1 MKRFYEIFNI
11 RPDTKVLD
19 VGGGLLNWTFVPYR
33 PKLTI
38 LNILPPSPAEISLDV
53 EWIIGDARCMPFKD
67 KSFDV
72 VFSNSV
78 IEHVGNYDDQKM
90 CAEEIRRVGKCYFV
104 QTPNFYF
111 PVEPHLITPFVHW
124 LPRKIAKKFIKL
136 TLSYLI
142 SRDESLPKRYF
153 EEVRLLTPKEMKQLF
168 PDAIIEFERWLGIP
182 KSIYTIKNYC

>member
-1 MKRFYEIFNI
+1 M
-11 RPDTKVLD
+11 
-19 VGGGLLNWTFVPYR
+19 
-33 PKLTI
+33 
-38 LNILPPSPAEISLDV
+38 SLDV

-111 PVEPHLITPFVHW
+111 P
-124 LPRKIAKKFIKL
+124 
-136 TLSYLI
+136 
-142 SRDESLPKRYF
+142 
-153 EEVRLLTPKEMKQLF
+153 
-168 PDAIIEFERWLGIP
+168 
-182 KSIYTIKNYC
+182 